1 MATEKMQKHE
11 TQTAITMKKQSQLKE
26 IWRRYKKNRLAM
38 IGLISMLVL
47 IVLVLAADLIEPYE
61 VCITMNL
68 REKLLPPSA
77 EHLFG
82 TDGYGRD
89 ILARCLHGG
98 RISLFIGFTC
108 SIVSMFFGA
117 IFGMIAGYYGDPL
130 DNIIMRIM
138 DVLSAIPNILLAL
151 AIVAALGSSI
161 FNLIMALTISHIPG
175 FARVVRSS
183 VLGITGQEY
192 IEAARAGGTGDARI
206 LRKHILPNALGPLI
220 VQTTMS
226 VSSMILAAASMSFL
240 GLGVNP
246 PQPEWGSIISEAREF
261 LRTNP
266 TMILFPGI
274 CIILASLSMNLIG
287 DGLRDALDPR
297 LKS

>member
-1 MATEKMQKHE
+1 MTTSNQVENKTAA
-11 TQTAITMKKQSQLKE
+11 AITMKKNSQLKE
-26 IWRRYKKNRLAM
+26 IWRRFKKNKLAM
-38 IGLISMLVL
+38 IGLVS
-47 IVLVLAADLIEPYE
+47 IVLLIILVACAGLIEPYE
-61 VCITMNL
+61 TCITMNL
-68 REKLLPPSA
+68 KEKLQPPSLQ
-77 EHLFG
+77 HLFG

-98 RISLFIGFTC
+98 RVSLFIGFTC

-138 DVLSAIPNILLAL
+138 DILSAIPNILLAL

-161 FNLIMALTISHIPG
+161 FNLILALTISHIPG
-175 FARVVRSS
+175 FARIVRSS

-206 LRKHILPNALGPLI
+206 LLKHILPNALGPLI

-266 TMILFPGI
+266 TMILFPGV
-274 CIILASLSMNLIG
+274 CIILASLSMNLVG

>member
-1 MATEKMQKHE
+1 
-11 TQTAITMKKQSQLKE
+11 
-26 IWRRYKKNRLAM
+26 
-38 IGLISMLVL
+38 
-47 IVLVLAADLIEPYE
+47 
-61 VCITMNL
+61 MNL
-68 REKLLPPSA
+68 KEKLLSPSA

-108 SIVSMFFGA
+108 SIVSMLFGA
-117 IFGMIAGYYGDPL
+117 IFGMIAGYYGDPV
-130 DNIIMRIM
+130 DNIIMRVM

-183 VLGITGQEY
+183 VLSITGQEY

-266 TMILFPGI
+266 TMILFPGV

>member
-11 TQTAITMKKQSQLKE
+11 TQAAITMKKQSQLKE

-38 IGLISMLVL
+38 IGLISMLIL
-47 IVLVLAADLIEPYE
+47 IFLVAIADFIEPYE
-61 VCITMNL
+61 LCVTMNL
-68 REKLLPPSA
+68 KEKLLSPSA

-108 SIVSMFFGA
+108 SIVSMLFGA
-117 IFGMIAGYYGDPL
+117 IFGMIAGYYGDPV
-130 DNIIMRIM
+130 DNIIMRVM

-183 VLGITGQEY
+183 VLSITGQEY

-266 TMILFPGI
+266 TMILFPGV